1 MQVSVLLVLSDSNN
15 FKKYSSIENAI
26 TRDFMER
33 VVAELGWCVVVLL
46 SVRRMPG
53 AGARSG

>member
-1 MQVSVLLVLSDSNN
+1 MQVSALLVLSDSNN

-46 SVRRMPG
+46 SGRRMPG